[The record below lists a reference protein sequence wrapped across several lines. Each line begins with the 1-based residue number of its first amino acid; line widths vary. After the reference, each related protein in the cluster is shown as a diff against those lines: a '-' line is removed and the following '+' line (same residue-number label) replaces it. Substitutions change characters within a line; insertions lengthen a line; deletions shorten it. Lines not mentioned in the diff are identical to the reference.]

1 MMRGLKNINWE
12 DYVSDRLCTIP
23 GNHKTLHDP
32 ASREHR
38 LRRALANS
46 SNEFYTASYLR
57 RPRSSPSALHL
68 TPIYSPTQGEAIPA
82 FLTICIMPLTYS
94 IAYGIIAG
102 ISSYIIIQVRV
113 Q

>member
-1 MMRGLKNINWE
+1 MIGC
-12 DYVSDRLCTIP
+12 VP
-23 GNHKTLHDP
+23 
-32 ASREHR
+32 
-38 LRRALANS
+38 
-46 SNEFYTASYLR
+46 YLVIIKLYMT
-57 RPRSSPSALHL
+57 PLVESIGCVVLSQKVLYCVIFVQTTVFTALHL